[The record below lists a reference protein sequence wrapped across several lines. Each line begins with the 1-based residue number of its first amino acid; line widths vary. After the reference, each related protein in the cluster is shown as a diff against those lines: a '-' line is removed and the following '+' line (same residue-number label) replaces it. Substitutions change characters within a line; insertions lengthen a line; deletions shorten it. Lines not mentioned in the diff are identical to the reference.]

1 MLKLRVCSFFGNIPF
16 LTRKTIINIEREDI
30 VLGQFIDA
38 FFSMK
43 GVGFFSLPGLVAAFI
58 ILLPNFTFARKAAA
72 TKLDDIETASTTVC
86 LWEVLSRISITIFLI
101 VLEFPNRYDAFRIC
115 AVVVMLIY
123 FGLWINFF
131 AKGSYY
137 PDIYLKSFIGI
148 PVPFDTFCVIY
159 FIFVSLWLSNPI
171 AFAFSIPYAF
181 CRMKNAHIAMRDL
194 KSRL

>member
-1 MLKLRVCSFFGNIPF
+1 M
-16 LTRKTIINIEREDI
+16 
-30 VLGQFIDA
+30 GQFIDA
-38 FFSMK
+38 FFTLE
-43 GVGFFSLPGLVAAFI
+43 GVKFFSVWGLLAALI
-58 ILLPNFTFARKAAA
+58 VLLPNFTFAKKAAA

-101 VLEFPNRYDAFRIC
+101 VLRFPARYDAFGIC
-115 AVVVMLIY
+115 AAVVLLLY
-123 FGLWINFF
+123 FILWVNFF

-159 FIFVSLWLSNPI
+159 FIFASLWLSNPV

-181 CRMKNAHIAMRDL
+181 CRMKNAHIAMKDL

>member
-1 MLKLRVCSFFGNIPF
+1 M
-16 LTRKTIINIEREDI
+16 NIEREDI

-38 FFSMK
+38 FFTLK
-43 GVGFFSLPGLVAAFI
+43 GVSFFSLWGLLAAVI
-58 ILLPNFTFARKAAA
+58 ILLPNFTFAKKAAD

-86 LWEVLSRISITIFLI
+86 LWEVLSRISITLALIFM
-101 VLEFPNRYDAFRIC
+101 EFPVRYDAFGIC
-115 AVVVMLIY
+115 TGVVLLIY

-137 PDIYLKSFIGI
+137 PDIYLKSLIGI

-159 FIFVSLWLSNPI
+159 FILASLWLSNPV
-171 AFAFSIPYAF
+171 AFAFSIPYAI
-181 CRMKNAHIAMRDL
+181 CRMKNAHIAMKDL

>member
-1 MLKLRVCSFFGNIPF
+1 M
-16 LTRKTIINIEREDI
+16 TRKTIINIEREDI

-38 FFSMK
+38 FFSFK
-43 GVGFFSLPGLVAAFI
+43 GLTFFSLLGLAASVV
-58 ILLPNFTFARKAAA
+58 ILLPNFLFAKKAAA
-72 TKLDDIETASTTVC
+72 TKLDDIETASEAVC
-86 LWEVLSRISITIFLI
+86 LWEVLSRITITATLIFM
-101 VLEFPNRYDAFRIC
+101 EFPARYDAFGIC
-115 AVVVMLIY
+115 AGVVLLIY
-123 FGLWINFF
+123 FGLWLNFF

-181 CRMKNAHIAMRDL
+181 CRMKNAHIAMKDL